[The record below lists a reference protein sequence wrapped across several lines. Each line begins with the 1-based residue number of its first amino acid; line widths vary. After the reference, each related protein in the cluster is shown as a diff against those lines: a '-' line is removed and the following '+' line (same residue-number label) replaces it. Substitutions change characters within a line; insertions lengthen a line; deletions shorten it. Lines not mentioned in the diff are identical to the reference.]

1 LPRLEQSKPCI
12 TRSVEDRKVLLC
24 PEEEDLVNLI
34 ANIAVSQT
42 LKQAYEKSN

>member
-1 LPRLEQSKPCI
+1 M
-12 TRSVEDRKVLLC
+12 SVEDRKVLLC